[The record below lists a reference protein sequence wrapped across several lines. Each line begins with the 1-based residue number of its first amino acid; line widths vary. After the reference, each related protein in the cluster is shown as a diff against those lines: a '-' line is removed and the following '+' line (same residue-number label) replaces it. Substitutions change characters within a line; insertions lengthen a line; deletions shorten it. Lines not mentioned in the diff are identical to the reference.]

1 MSSTRA
7 GYLAV
12 PLFLALP
19 CVILPQGPLTPRTAH
34 PRPSSETPGSTI
46 RVEASLVLIPVH
58 VATPNG
64 VSVTDLPKES
74 FQLFDDNSEQD
85 ITYFAKEDAPVSI
98 GVLLDTSAS
107 MQRKMRRSSE
117 AAASVLRTANPS
129 DEFFLVE
136 FSERARLTVPFTTD
150 ADQLY
155 RRFMHVGPFGR
166 TSLLDAIHLASVQMK
181 KAGNARKAL
190 LIVSDGGD
198 NHSRLSRSQ
207 VRSEVLESDLQMYA
221 IGIFDG
227 DARKR
232 SPEEAK
238 GPGLLEE
245 LAGETGG
252 KHYRVDNLDEMASVA
267 HRISIDMRNEYLLGF
282 TPASAQSD
290 GKYHRIKVTVNRSD
304 GTKLN
309 VFYRRGYYAPA
320 H

>member
-1 MSSTRA
+1 M
-7 GYLAV
+7 
-12 PLFLALP
+12 
-19 CVILPQGPLTPRTAH
+19 LPQGPLTPRTGH
-34 PRPSSETPGSTI
+34 PRTSSETPGGTI

-58 VATPNG
+58 VATPG
-64 VSVTDLPKES
+64 GASVTDLSKES
-74 FQLFDDNSEQD
+74 FHLFDDNSEQN
-85 ITYFAKEDAPVSI
+85 ITYFVKEDAPVSI

-107 MQRKMRRSSE
+107 MQHKMRRSSE
-117 AAASVLRTANPS
+117 AASSILQTANPS

-136 FSERARLTVPFTTD
+136 FSERAKLTVPFTTD
-150 ADQLY
+150 ADRLY

-181 KAGNARKAL
+181 KASNTRKAL

-227 DARKR
+227 DTRKR
-232 SPEEAK
+232 SPEEAN

-245 LAGETGG
+245 LADETGG
-252 KHYRVDNLDEMASVA
+252 KHYRVDNLDEIPSVA
-267 HRISIDMRNEYLLGF
+267 NRISIDMRNEYLLGF
-282 TPASAQSD
+282 TPAGAQND
-290 GKYHRIKVTVNRSD
+290 GKYHRIKVTVNPSD

-320 H
+320 Q

>member
-1 MSSTRA
+1 M
-7 GYLAV
+7 
-12 PLFLALP
+12 FLTLP
-19 CVILPQGPLTPRTAH
+19 GTILPQGPLTPRMA
-34 PRPSSETPGSTI
+34 RPGLAPEAPPGTI

-58 VATPNG
+58 VATQNG
-64 VSVTDLPKES
+64 ASVADLPKES
-74 FQLFDDNSEQD
+74 FRLFDGDSGRNIS
-85 ITYFAKEDAPVSI
+85 YFAQEDAPVSI

-107 MQRKMRRSSE
+107 MQHKMRRSSE
-117 AAASVLRTANPS
+117 AAASVLQTANPA

-136 FSERARLTVPFTTD
+136 FNERAKLTVPFTSD

-155 RRFMHVGPFGR
+155 RRFMRAGPFGR

-181 KAGNARKAL
+181 KARNTRKAL

-221 IGIFDG
+221 IGIFDN
-227 DARKR
+227 DTRKR
-232 SPEEAK
+232 SPEEAN

-252 KHYRVDNLDEMASVA
+252 RHYRVDNLDDLASVA

-282 TPASAQSD
+282 SPADAQRD
-290 GKYHRIKVTVNRSD
+290 GKYHRIKVTVDPTD
-304 GTKLN
+304 GSRLN

-320 H
+320 Q

>member
-1 MSSTRA
+1 M
-7 GYLAV
+7 
-12 PLFLALP
+12 
-19 CVILPQGPLTPRTAH
+19 LPQGPLAPRTSR
-34 PRPSSETPGSTI
+34 PRPSPETPGSTI

-58 VATPNG
+58 VATTNG

-74 FQLFDDNSEQD
+74 FHLFDDNSEQN
-85 ITYFAKEDAPVSI
+85 ISYFAKEDAPVSI

-107 MQRKMRRSSE
+107 MQHKMRRSSE
-117 AAASVLRTANPS
+117 AAASVLQTANPA

-136 FSERARLTVPFTTD
+136 FNERAKLTVPFTTD

-155 RRFMHVGPFGR
+155 HRFMRAGPFGR

-221 IGIFDG
+221 IGIFDS

-232 SPEEAK
+232 SPEEAN

-252 KHYRVDNLDEMASVA
+252 RHYRVDNLDEMASVA
-267 HRISIDMRNEYLLGF
+267 KRISIDMRNEYLLGF
-282 TPASAQSD
+282 TPAAAPSD
-290 GKYHRIKVTVNRSD
+290 GKYHRIKVTVNPND

-309 VFYRRGYYAPA
+309 VIYRRGYYAPA
-320 H
+320 Q

>member
-1 MSSTRA
+1 MAGNRA
-7 GYLAV
+7 GRWTV
-12 PLFLALP
+12 VLFLAIP
-19 CVILPQGPLTPRTAH
+19 CAMLPQGPLTPRAAH
-34 PRPSSETPGSTI
+34 PRPSPEAPPGTI

-58 VATPNG
+58 VVTSGGA
-64 VSVTDLPKES
+64 SVTDLPKES
-74 FQLFDDNSEQD
+74 FHLLDEDSEQS
-85 ITYFAKEDAPVSI
+85 ISYFAKEDAPVSI

-107 MQRKMRRSSE
+107 MQHKMRRSSE
-117 AAASVLRTANPS
+117 AAASVLQSANPA

-136 FSERARLTVPFTTD
+136 FNERPKLTVPFTTD

-155 RRFMHVGPFGR
+155 RRFLHAGPFGR

-181 KAGNARKAL
+181 NARNARKAL

-232 SPEEAK
+232 SPEEAN
-238 GPGLLEE
+238 GPGLLED

-252 KHYRVDNLDEMASVA
+252 KHYRVDNLDELASVA
-267 HRISIDMRNEYLLGF
+267 HHISIDMRNEYLLGF
-282 TPASAQSD
+282 TPAGAPND
-290 GKYHRIKVTVNRSD
+290 GKYHRVKVTVNPTS
-304 GTKLN
+304 GAKLN

-320 H
+320 Q